1 MIEVNSTGDSSVTE
15 VQVFQFLQFRN
26 GRWYLCDAQQKS
38 AAITG
43 VMTTEQTCQRQA
55 VFKVQFL
62 QIDAS
67 FNSIDV
73 WNAQQKSAV
82 IMG

>member
-1 MIEVNSTGDSSVTE
+1 MHPLIP
-15 VQVFQFLQFRN
+15 LM
-26 GRWYLCDAQQKS
+26 S
-38 AAITG
+38 ASHNKVSNHHG
-43 VMTTEQTCQRQA
+43 VMTTEQTCQPRA
-55 VFKVQFL
+55 VVEAQFL

-73 WNAQQKSAV
+73 WNAQQKSAA